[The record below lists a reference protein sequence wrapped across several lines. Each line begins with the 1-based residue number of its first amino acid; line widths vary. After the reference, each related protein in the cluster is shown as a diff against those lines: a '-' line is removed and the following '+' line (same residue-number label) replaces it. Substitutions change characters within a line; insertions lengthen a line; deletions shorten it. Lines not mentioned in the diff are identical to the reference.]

1 MTAPHGVAA
10 AYAGVEAAVFG
21 ATGFIGRHVC
31 RALVAHG
38 ARPVLIV
45 RDRAAGIPLGL
56 ELGVAPERVVACDV
70 EDPAAVTRVVRELRA
85 PITFN
90 LAGYG
95 VDREER
101 DEARTFRVNARF
113 VETLC
118 AAISATE
125 PRDWPGPRLVHAGTQ
140 LEYGPVKGVVHEALD
155 ARPDTAYGRSRL
167 EATRALEAWGR
178 SRALACVSARLF
190 TVYGPG
196 EHHGR
201 LLPSLIETAAT
212 GRPLDLT
219 SGAQRL
225 DFTYVEDVAAGLLRL
240 GSTAVPA
247 GAVVNLAR
255 GEIVAV
261 REFVELAADMLEIP
275 HDLLRFGARADRPEE
290 MRYSGV
296 SNQRLRDITNWSP
309 PTTVAGGIRRTL
321 EWSNRSNAFA

>member
-1 MTAPHGVAA
+1 MAAPHALAA

-38 ARPVLIV
+38 ARPVLMV
-45 RDRAAGIPLGL
+45 RDRVSGTKLGL

-70 EDPAAVTRVVRELRA
+70 EDPAAVMQVVRELCA

-95 VDREER
+95 VDRGER
-101 DEARTFRVNARF
+101 DEARAFRINARF

-118 AAISATE
+118 AAIASTE
-125 PRDWPGPRLVHAGTQ
+125 RRDWPGLRLVHAGTQ
-140 LEYGPVKGVVHEALD
+140 LEYGPVGGVVHEALD
-155 ARPDTAYGRSRL
+155 ARPDTAYGRSKL
-167 EATRALEAWGR
+167 EAARALEAWGR
-178 SRALACVSARLF
+178 SHALACIAARLF

-196 EHHGR
+196 EHRGR
-201 LLPSLIETAAT
+201 LLPALIETAAT
-212 GRPLDLT
+212 RRPLELT

-225 DFTYVEDVAAGLLRL
+225 DFTYVEDVAEGLLRL
-240 GSTAVPA
+240 GVTSAPP

-261 REFVELAADMLEIP
+261 RDFVEQAAEILDIP

-296 SNQRLRDITNWSP
+296 SNQRLRDLTNWSP